1 MSTRNVR
8 TLNELIAALDE
19 RAVQITI
26 TAAIVS
32 PHDIVL
38 PEDVSLTGE
47 GEGVSLLFS
56 EGAGL
61 GLTRNN
67 SVHSL
72 RLLGPAKSRAIYLRA
87 GAEDFGTITLEDLT
101 VVGQIGLIAR
111 VGCQRG
117 HIAARNVH
125 VAFADARAFPEQPQK
140 YGVNVLQGAF
150 TIYNQNGDAG
160 SRLTATLEDISV
172 GSAGAPV
179 FGSGIFVSGFGDDGG
194 QLEIDRLT
202 TGEVYSTG
210 LLPFGTADFITG
222 GVFVLYG
229 CTVAELINRSPC
241 RTYGVNDMVLD
252 NWGTVERW
260 TAQDVIE
267 SYGPS
272 GIGFVNFGRVD
283 EFHAEAPIRTY
294 GLGARGFNQYDGTVK
309 SLRLDSIETF
319 GDGSIGIQISKPV
332 GRICVDHDVRTR
344 GGTGPSLVKG
354 VLAMLAAEAFS
365 VKPSGDVEQLQVG
378 GDIVTEG
385 DKVDA
390 FTVEGGSVRAV
401 DIKGSIRATGAESE
415 RVRID
420 NGGTAPDSVKTDEGP
435 QAGSSQLQSATAK

>member
-1 MSTRNVR
+1 MSTRSVR
-8 TLNELIAALDE
+8 TLNELIVALGE
-19 RAVQITI
+19 RIDQISI

-38 PEDVSLTGE
+38 PEGASLRGE
-47 GEGVSLLFS
+47 GEGASLLFS
-56 EGAGL
+56 EGGGI

-67 SVHSL
+67 SVRSL
-72 RLLGPAKSRAIYLRA
+72 RLLAAAKSRAIYLRA
-87 GAEDFGTITLEDLT
+87 GTEDFGTIRLEDLT
-101 VVGQIGLIAR
+101 VVGQVGLIAR
-111 VGCQRG
+111 VGCRSG
-117 HIAARNVH
+117 HVAASNVH

-160 SRLTATLEDISV
+160 SRVTATLNDISV
-172 GSAGAPV
+172 GTPATPA
-179 FGSGIFVSGFGDDGG
+179 FGSGIFVAGFGDEGG
-194 QLEIDRLT
+194 RLEIDRLT
-202 TGEVYSTG
+202 TGEVHSTG

-229 CTVAELINRSPC
+229 CTVTELINKSPC

-252 NWGTVERW
+252 NWGRVERW

-272 GIGFVNFGRVD
+272 GIGFVNFGTVA
-283 EFHAEAPIRTY
+283 EFRAEAPIRTY

-332 GRICVDHDVRTR
+332 GRICVDRDVRTH

-354 VLAMLAAEAFS
+354 VIATLAAEAFS
-365 VKPSGDVEQLQVG
+365 VKPSGDVEHLVVG
-378 GDIVTEG
+378 GDIVTQG

-390 FTVEGGSVRAV
+390 FTVEGGAVRDAE
-401 DIKGSIRATGAESE
+401 IRGSIRATGAGSS
-415 RVRID
+415 RIRIE
-420 NGGTAPDSVKTDEGP
+420 NGGRIPENLRTSDRVLSPAAALEAGP
-435 QAGSSQLQSATAK
+435 N

>member
-1 MSTRNVR
+1 VSTRRVR
-8 TLNELIAALDE
+8 TLNELIAALDG
-19 RAVQITI
+19 RIGQITI

-38 PEDVSLTGE
+38 PDGVSLSGE
-47 GEGVSLLFS
+47 GEGASLLFS
-56 EGAGL
+56 EGGGL

-67 SVHSL
+67 SVQSL
-72 RLLGPAKSRAIYLRA
+72 RLLAAAKSRAIYLQA
-87 GAEDFGTITLEDLT
+87 GAENFGTITLEDLT
-101 VVGQIGLIAR
+101 VTGQIGLIAR
-111 VGCQRG
+111 VGCRSG
-117 HIAARNVH
+117 HVAARNVH

-150 TIYNQNGDAG
+150 TLFNQNGDAG
-160 SRLTATLEDISV
+160 SRLTATLDDISA
-172 GSAGAPV
+172 GSTATPV
-179 FGSGIFVSGFGDDGG
+179 FGSGIFVGGFGDEGG
-194 QLEIDRLT
+194 GLEIDRLT
-202 TGEVYSTG
+202 TGEVCSTG

-229 CTVAELINRSPC
+229 CTVAELVNKAPC

-252 NWGTVERW
+252 NWGKVERW

-272 GIGFVNFGRVD
+272 GIGFVNFGTVE
-283 EFHAEAPIRTY
+283 EFRAEAPIRTY

-332 GRICVDHDVRTR
+332 GRIRVDRDVRTH

-354 VLAMLAAEAFS
+354 VIATLAAEAFS

-390 FTVEGGSVRAV
+390 FTVEGGAVRHAE
-401 DIKGSIRATGAESE
+401 IKGSIKATGAGSK
-415 RVRID
+415 RIRIE
-420 NGGTAPDSVKTDEGP
+420 NGGSVPDNLTSAELPESFAAVQ
-435 QAGSSQLQSATAK
+435 QAGAK